1 VCDLLLGSAS
11 SEAVYTLSSDA
22 RLHPGRQAL
31 VALRGKRVG
40 VVGEL
45 HPELAVRLRVR
56 ERVAMFEMDGG
67 ALLEAVAGPCPFV
80 APSPY
85 PAVVRDL
92 APRIATSVPYADI
105 RAAVL
110 QAGGPLLG
118 EVALVDVYSGDRLP
132 EGVRSLTLSL
142 TLRSLDRTLTD
153 AESEVTLDLIRERLR
168 SEFGATFVGD

>member
-1 VCDLLLGSAS
+1 
-11 SEAVYTLSSDA
+11 
-22 RLHPGRQAL
+22 
-31 VALRGKRVG
+31 
-40 VVGEL
+40 
-45 HPELAVRLRVR
+45 
-56 ERVAMFEMDGG
+56 
-67 ALLEAVAGPCPFV
+67 
-80 APSPY
+80 
-85 PAVVRDL
+85 VVRDL